1 MDTDFDELAPARN
14 GRPPTIPPLPPD
26 ASQEDM
32 VNQLNLLTDAVNA
45 QVATTLTHSIELGGI
60 RSALQAHGS
69 RIETTLQEAI
79 KSIELAIGTARARP
93 TDPAPPPG
101 DKS

>member
-1 MDTDFDELAPARN
+1 MDTDIDELEPRAN

-32 VNQLNLLTDAVNA
+32 IQQLNLLTDAVNA
-45 QVATTLTHSIELGGI
+45 QVATTITHAVELGGI
-60 RSALQAHGS
+60 RSALQAHGT

-79 KSIELAIGTARARP
+79 KSIELAIGTARSRP

>member
-1 MDTDFDELAPARN
+1 MDTDIDELEPRHN
-14 GRPPTIPPLPPD
+14 GRLPTIPPLPPD
-26 ASQEDM
+26 ASHDEMIQH
-32 VNQLNLLTDAVNA
+32 LNLLTEAVNA
-45 QVATTLTHSIELGGI
+45 QLATAVTHGIELGGI
-60 RSALQAHGS
+60 RSALQAHGT

-79 KSIELAIGTARARP
+79 KSIELAIGAARSRP